1 MHFIPRRGVFHP
13 CGEPRFIVGRLNSAC
28 LWKRRAQATQGSRES
43 SRGKGG
49 GWRATPKS
57 SCAFS
62 GGGGASARQARPRK
76 QLGARSRCMDVVKQ
90 KTGGATTAHRAVG
103 NVKRFFA
110 KHLIFLLYD
119 ADTSAIGKQNDFFAK
134 AGINWTCY
142 PSIKCWNRS
151 GKSCGFQSKMYGAPA
166 PTSFG
171 RRFFRADGRAG

>member
-1 MHFIPRRGVFHP
+1 MRRAAFHCRQIEFRLLMEASGAGYTRLPREQSRERRRLASNPQIVLHFFGGRVCAAGSPEEATRRAKPLHGRSEAKNRRSNDGAP
-13 CGEPRFIVGRLNSAC
+13 CR
-28 LWKRRAQATQGSRES
+28 WKRETI
-43 SRGKGG
+43 
-49 GWRATPKS
+49 
-57 SCAFS
+57 F
-62 GGGGASARQARPRK
+62 RQA
-76 QLGARSRCMDVVKQ
+76 
-90 KTGGATTAHRAVG
+90 
-103 NVKRFFA
+103 
-110 KHLIFLLYD
+110 LIFLLYD